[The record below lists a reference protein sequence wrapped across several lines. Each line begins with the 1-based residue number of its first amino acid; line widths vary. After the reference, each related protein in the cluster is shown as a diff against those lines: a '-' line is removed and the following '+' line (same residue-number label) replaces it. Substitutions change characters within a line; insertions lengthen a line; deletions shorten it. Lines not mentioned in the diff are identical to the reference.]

1 MKKIVSLSN
10 VLAGALVLPS
20 LVLAALPAVA
30 DEVAPEVEK
39 GFWDREKLTGD
50 WGGIRTDLAD
60 RGVELTATYTAET
73 LGNPSG
79 GIKRRAVGAALL
91 QGDLDVNLDKL
102 VGWQG
107 GKIHATAFHIQG
119 RQLTSNFIGG
129 LIPVSSVEAAP
140 STRLF
145 SLWFE
150 QSVLDDRASLR
161 FGQVPMQEEFFTSTY
176 AAYMVNSAFG
186 WPAIYAAN
194 MPSGGGGYPLANMG
208 TRLKVKPT
216 EEISLMAAVFS
227 GNVAPGTNV
236 GNDAQK
242 RNRSGTDFS
251 FDSPPVW
258 FGEAAY
264 SINQDKDSPGLPATF
279 KLGGWYYNGRTADQH
294 FDNTGLS
301 LGSGASSGVARNLH
315 GNWAVYG
322 IVDHMLWKREGTVDS
337 GVGAFF
343 RTTYMPDDRNQM
355 SYWLDTGLTL
365 KGTFEGRDDDITGIS
380 FAYGKMSD
388 ELASRDA
395 DARRFGTATAPD
407 HDFESVVE
415 IMYSYAVTPWWSVT
429 GFGQYLFHP
438 GGTTTLPENTS
449 KTIPDA
455 SVLGLRTS
463 FKL

>member
-1 MKKIVSLSN
+1 MALP
-10 VLAGALVLPS
+10 VLA
-20 LVLAALPAVA
+20 AALPALA
-30 DEVAPEVEK
+30 DEVPPEAEK
-39 GFWDREKLTGD
+39 GIWEREKLTGD

-60 RGVELTATYTAET
+60 KGVELTATYTAET
-73 LGNPSG
+73 LGNLSG
-79 GIKRRAVGAALL
+79 GIRRRAVAAGLL
-91 QGDLDVNLDKL
+91 QGDLDINLDKL

-129 LIPVSSVEAAP
+129 LIPVTSVEAAP

-150 QSVLDDRASLR
+150 QSAFDDMASLR
-161 FGQVPMQEEFFTSTY
+161 FGSVPMQEEFYTSTY

-194 MPSGGGGYPLANMG
+194 LPSGGGGYPLSNMG

-216 EEISLMAAVFS
+216 EELSLMAAVFS

-251 FDSPPVW
+251 FDSPPIW

-264 SINQDKDSPGLPATF
+264 SINQDKDSTGLPATF
-279 KLGGWYYNGRTADQH
+279 KLGGFYYNGKVADQH
-294 FDNTGLS
+294 YDETGLS
-301 LGSGASSGVARNLH
+301 LGSAATTNVARNH
-315 GNWAVYG
+315 RGNWAIYG
-322 IVDHMLWKREGTVDS
+322 IVDHMLWKREGTLDS
-337 GVGAFF
+337 GVAAFF
-343 RTTYMPDDRNQM
+343 RTTVMPEDRNQM
-355 SYWLDTGLTL
+355 NFWLDTGLSL
-365 KGTFEGRDDDITGIS
+365 KGTFEGRDDDIAAIG

-388 ELASRDA
+388 ELAARDA

-407 HDFESVVE
+407 HDFEAVIE
-415 IMYSYAVTPWWSVT
+415 INYAYAVTPWWTLT
-429 GFGQYLFHP
+429 GFGEYLFHP
-438 GGTTTLPENTS
+438 GGSATLPTNGA
-449 KTIPDA
+449 KAIPDA
-455 SVLGLRTS
+455 TVLGLRTA